1 MKSEFLSRSFGWIEY
16 FPKYQ
21 SDSLF
26 YLRLLHIQHL
36 SQSQKLMNRNH
47 KRDHHC

>member
-1 MKSEFLSRSFGWIEY
+1 MKSEPLSGAFGWIEH
-16 FPKYQ
+16 FAKIPI
-21 SDSLF
+21 F

-47 KRDHHC
+47 NRDHHC